1 MADQFERA
9 STGRARCKICKEPI
23 AKGEFRLGTTT
34 DSSRFDGTM
43 TIWQHAICAAMRSPM
58 PYLRAAAAYEGVI
71 SPAHRAQL
79 EAIANTTR
87 ARKIKQ
93 VIWRHATEPRCLL
106 EFPQNQYAL
115 FTAVDGKAVVAKG
128 TLDEVIASV
137 PDDDLEDVVD
147 TATASGKML
156 GRAEPGKPKP
166 KTAIATR
173 TLHQRFESVFGDV
186 TYSYEIV
193 LDEAKCQVTSA
204 MGSRPTGEP
213 LGPFGK
219 PTKKKLETIELARKY
234 FRYSLLQQRQQA
246 TFVDGDRVE
255 LDPEEVFR
263 DVKDKSS
270 DYRYVENAKTK
281 QFFDIDR
288 DASNVIVSEG
298 ALGTK
303 GTETTHEYNWD
314 GEAKQHYKEMLAA
327 KLGEGYVEPPGLA
340 GRRAAGKR

>member
-1 MADQFERA
+1 
-9 STGRARCKICKEPI
+9 
-23 AKGEFRLGTTT
+23 
-34 DSSRFDGTM
+34 
-43 TIWQHAICAAMRSPM
+43 
-58 PYLRAAAAYEGVI
+58 
-71 SPAHRAQL
+71 
-79 EAIANTTR
+79 
-87 ARKIKQ
+87 
-93 VIWRHATEPRCLL
+93 
-106 EFPQNQYAL
+106 L

-128 TLDEVIASV
+128 TLEEVIASV

-147 TATASGKML
+147 TATASGKTL
-156 GRAEPGKPKP
+156 GRADAGKPKRSSP
-166 KTAIATR
+166 VASR

-193 LDEAKCQVTSA
+193 LDEATFQVTSA

-219 PTKKKLETIELARKY
+219 PRKKKLETVELARKY
-234 FRYSLLQQRQQA
+234 FRYSLLQQGQQA
-246 TFVDGDRVE
+246 TFVEGDRVE

-270 DYRYVENAKTK
+270 DYRYVEHAKTK
-281 QFFDIDR
+281 QFFEIDR
-288 DASNVIVSEG
+288 DSSNLIVTEG

-303 GTETTHEYNWD
+303 GTETTHEHNWD
-314 GEAKQHYKEMLAA
+314 GEAKARYKELLAA